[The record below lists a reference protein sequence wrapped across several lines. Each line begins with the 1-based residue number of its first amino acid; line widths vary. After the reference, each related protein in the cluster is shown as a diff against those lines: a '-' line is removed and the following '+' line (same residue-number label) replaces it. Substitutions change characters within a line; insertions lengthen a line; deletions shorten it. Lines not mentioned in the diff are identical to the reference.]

1 MSPNSSPD
9 PNKPHPNL
17 PGRTALSNWIGVVL
31 TLIIF
36 SLIIFSFSSIF
47 QGSHHKT
54 IPYSKFKQDVAQGN
68 VAQVFMKNKTVTG
81 VYKAP
86 KAQGKKK
93 QPPKEFQTVLPPIS
107 DPQLMPLLE
116 KNGVILTAAAPSSE
130 FWTDILIGVFPW
142 VLIIGIFVYAS
153 RRMRMPGGDLFGFG
167 KSKAK
172 RYLKG
177 PSDVTFKDV
186 AGLENAKRD
195 LQEIVEYLKQPQR
208 YQRIG
213 AKLPR
218 GILLMGPP
226 GTGKTLLAK
235 AVAGEA
241 NVPFFSISGSEFV
254 EMFVGVGASR
264 VRDMF
269 NTAKKEAPAVIFI
282 DEIDSVGRSRG
293 TGLGGGHDEREQTLN
308 QILSEMDGFSPWHAV
323 VVIAATNRPDVL
335 DPALLRPGRF
345 DRKITMELP
354 QKDARRKILEIHS
367 RHVPLAADADLETV
381 ARRTVGF
388 SGADLENL
396 VNEAALLAGR
406 DHKNEVNMDLLN
418 RARDRVAFGAKRE
431 MRLEEDDR
439 RRVAFH
445 ESGHALLAW
454 LLPHTDPLDKVTII
468 PRGRAL
474 GATEQVPETEH
485 YNLSESYLKDR
496 ITVMLGGRV
505 SERLVFGESSTGA
518 ENDLREATNLARHM
532 ISRWGMSE
540 RLGPAA
546 FPREEDHIVL
556 GREIAQPRNFSE
568 YTARLIDDEV
578 RALIG
583 RLEERAEKSLE
594 EHRLQLD
601 ALGNALLE
609 KETLEGPEIR
619 QLLLSSGTEAP
630 QPAHQ
635 AEVLRNA

>member
-1 MSPNSSPD
+1 MSTNSLPD
-9 PNKPHPNL
+9 SNKPRPNL
-17 PGRTALSNWIGVVL
+17 PHGAPRSNWIGVIL
-31 TLIIF
+31 TLVMF
-36 SLIIFSFSSIF
+36 ALIVYSFSSIF
-47 QGSHHKT
+47 QGSHQKT
-54 IPYSKFKQDVAQGN
+54 ISYSGFKQDVAQGK
-68 VAQVFMKNKTVTG
+68 VAQVFMKGKTITG
-81 VYKAP
+81 VYKQP
-86 KAQGKKK
+86 KAQGKKQQPK
-93 QPPKEFQTVLPPIS
+93 QFETVLPPIS
-107 DPQLMPLLE
+107 DPELMPLLE
-116 KNGVILTAAAPSSE
+116 KNGVTLTAAAPSSS
-130 FWTDILIGVFPW
+130 FWTDTLIGVVPW
-142 VLIIGIFVYAS
+142 LLIIGIFVYAS
-153 RRMRMPGGDLFGFG
+153 RRMKMPGGDLFGFG

-172 RYLKG
+172 RYHKG

-195 LQEIVEYLKQPQR
+195 LQEIVEYLKNPQR

-282 DEIDSVGRSRG
+282 DEIDSVGRARG

-308 QILSEMDGFSPWHAV
+308 QILSEMDGFSLWHAV
-323 VVIAATNRPDVL
+323 IVIAATNRPDVL

-354 QKDARRKILEIHS
+354 QKDARRRILEIHS
-367 RHVPLAADADLETV
+367 RRVPLAADADLEVV

-406 DHKNEVNMDLLN
+406 DHKDEVTMSFLD

-431 MRLEEDDR
+431 MRLEEADR

-454 LLPHTDPLDKVTII
+454 LLPHTDPLEKVTII

-474 GATEQVPETEH
+474 GATEQVPEVEH

-505 SERLVFGESSTGA
+505 SEKLVFGETSTGA
-518 ENDLREATNLARHM
+518 ENDLREATNLARRM

-540 RLGPAA
+540 KIGPAA
-546 FPREEDHIVL
+546 FPREEDHIFL

-578 RALIG
+578 RALID

-594 EHRLQLD
+594 EHRPQLD
-601 ALGNALLE
+601 ALGNTLLE
-609 KETLEGPEIR
+609 KEMLEGHEIR
-619 QLLLSSGTEAP
+619 QLLS
-630 QPAHQ
+630 
-635 AEVLRNA
+635 

>member
-1 MSPNSSPD
+1 MSSNRTLPD
-9 PNKPHPNL
+9 SNQPSRNQRQQPSRPSWVGFIVTL
-17 PGRTALSNWIGVVL
+17 AMFALMAYAFASMFRAPGQNTISYTQFRQYIT
-31 TLIIF
+31 
-36 SLIIFSFSSIF
+36 
-47 QGSHHKT
+47 QGK
-54 IPYSKFKQDVAQGN
+54 VAE
-68 VAQVFMKNKTVTG
+68 VFIKGKSQVTG
-81 VYKAP
+81 VYKQE
-86 KAQGKKK
+86 KVNGKHK
-93 QPPKEFQTVLPPIS
+93 QSQKGFQTVLPPIN
-107 DPQLMPLLE
+107 DPGLMDLLE
-116 KNGVILTAAAPSSE
+116 KNHVTVTAIPSSGS
-130 FWTDILIGVFPW
+130 FWTDILVDIVPW
-142 VLIIGIFVYAS
+142 VLIIGVFYYAS
-153 RRMRMPGGDLFGFG
+153 RRMRIPGSDIFGFG
-167 KSKAK
+167 KSRAK
-172 RYLKG
+172 RYHKG
-177 PSDVTFKDV
+177 PSDVTFGEV

-195 LQEIVEYLKQPQR
+195 LREIVEYLKNPQR
-208 YQRIG
+208 YQRLG

-218 GILLMGPP
+218 GILLVGPP

-269 NTAKKEAPAVIFI
+269 STAKKEAPPVIFI
-282 DEIDSVGRSRG
+282 DEIDSVGRARG

-367 RHVPLAADADLETV
+367 RQVPLAPDVDLEAM

-396 VNEAALLAGR
+396 VNEAALLTGR
-406 DHKNEVNMDLLN
+406 EGKEQVTMEFLE
-418 RARDRVAFGAKRE
+418 RARDRIALGAKRE
-431 MRLEEDDR
+431 MKLDEAEK

-454 LLPHTDPLDKVTII
+454 LLPHTDPLEKVSII
-468 PRGRAL
+468 PRGQGL
-474 GATEQVPETEH
+474 GATEQVPAVEH

-505 SERLVFGESSTGA
+505 SEKIVFGETSSGA
-518 ENDLREATNLARHM
+518 ENDLEQATNLARCM

-546 FPREEDHIVL
+546 FPLEEDHIFL

-568 YTARLIDDEV
+568 HTARLIDDEV
-578 RALIG
+578 RTLMG
-583 RLEERAEKSLE
+583 SLE
-594 EHRLQLD
+594 EQAARLVEKHRPQLE

-609 KETLEGPEIR
+609 KETLEGAQIR
-619 QLLLSSGTEAP
+619 ELLASAGVEAVP
-630 QPAHQ
+630 S
-635 AEVLRNA
+635 R

>member
-1 MSPNSSPD
+1 MPSNPFPD
-9 PNKPHPNL
+9 PERSKPNPHPKPQRSNL
-17 PGRTALSNWIGVVL
+17 VG
-31 TLIIF
+31 LIITIVLF
-36 SLIIFSFSSIF
+36 GLIAYSFSGVFNNSR
-47 QGSHHKT
+47 QKMLSYT
-54 IPYSKFKQDVAQGN
+54 QFKQDVSQGK
-68 VAQVFMKNKTVTG
+68 VAQILMKGKQVTG
-81 VYKAP
+81 VYKPAKP
-86 KAQGKKK
+86 HEKQKA
-93 QPPKEFQTVLPPIS
+93 PPKTFQTVLPPIS
-107 DPQLMPLLE
+107 DPQLMSLLE
-116 KNGVILTAAAPSSE
+116 KNGVTVTAAVPSDS
-130 FWTDILIGVFPW
+130 FWTDILIGIVPW
-142 VLIIGIFVYAS
+142 ILIIGIFVYAT
-153 RRMRMPGGDLFGFG
+153 RRMRGSGGAGGLFGFG

-172 RYLKG
+172 RYHKG
-177 PSDVTFKDV
+177 PSDVTFNDV
-186 AGLENAKRD
+186 AGLANAKRE
-195 LQEIVEYLKQPQR
+195 LMEIVEYLRNPGR
-208 YQRIG
+208 YLKIG

-241 NVPFFSISGSEFV
+241 SVPFFSISGSEFV

-269 NTAKKEAPAVIFI
+269 ETAKKESPDVIFI

-293 TGLGGGHDEREQTLN
+293 AGLGGGNDEREQTLN

-354 QKDARRKILEIHS
+354 QKDARLKILQIHS
-367 RHVPLAADADLETV
+367 RHVPLAADVDLGIM

-406 DHKNEVNMDLLN
+406 EGKDQVTMDLLE
-418 RARDRVAFGAKRE
+418 RALDRIALGAKRE
-431 MRLEEDDR
+431 IRLEEAEK

-454 LLPHTDPLDKVTII
+454 LLPHMDPLEKVTII

-474 GATEQVPETEH
+474 GATEQIPEVER
-485 YNLSESYLKDR
+485 YNFSESYLKDR

-505 SERLVFGESSTGA
+505 SEKLVFDETSSGA
-518 ENDLREATNLARHM
+518 ENDLQQATGLARRM

-540 RLGPAA
+540 KLGPAA
-546 FPREEDHIVL
+546 FPLEEEHPFL
-556 GREIAQPRNFSE
+556 GREIAQPKNFSE
-568 YTARLIDDEV
+568 HTARLIDDEV
-578 RALIG
+578 RGLIS
-583 RLEERAEKSLE
+583 RLEDEARKLLE
-594 EHRLQLD
+594 DHRPQLD

-609 KETLEGPEIR
+609 RESLEGDEIR
-619 QLLLSSGTEAP
+619 ELLASFGTEP
-630 QPAHQ
+630 VPAH
-635 AEVLRNA
+635 